1 MPITGKYTWSEKKD
15 TIKVIIPLKGV
26 SISSVDIF
34 VTLSTLKV
42 NYSPYII
49 DIITKNEID
58 PIKHKATVKDG
69 NLNVTLYKVI
79 PGLWGEVIRE
89 ETDKVTAKEIRSQSV
104 LAQEALEEELI
115 DKRKDRKV
123 DDERYSL
130 RKQMSLDEG
139 SRNKLDNLKLE
150 EKTTAEEEMYA
161 TFAQMKANQE
171 KEDALKLE
179 KENKK
184 KGVVSKTQLSSSSSS
199 SIKSKSVDKIID
211 NKTKDE
217 TNNDPKN
224 IFDIDAII
232 AEDYIDE
239 EEFNINDDEVD
250 DNSKSKIAQVDAEE
264 WDDCNVDDEDDDER
278 YIPPPRTQ
286 GISQDSEAKVDIYYT
301 PRFFPTPLR
310 ESKVSEEDDWIA
322 KNRRN
327 LKHHANFK
335 HMKKGPNA
343 DVSEEDP
350 HWLKGKGDDFFRSS
364 DFKSALN
371 AYSAA
376 IDADENMTVCYNNR
390 SACYLKLKMFVE
402 CRLDCI
408 KAIEL
413 LQCEIEIN
421 PDDNCINES
430 QLVKMLIR
438 RGAASSQL
446 GNFQEALTDHM
457 VALENL
463 VANDKIV
470 VKGVNA
476 ESLAVDIDRLK
487 SLVKVDT
494 LKKEADYILSEG
506 KISEAAAKY
515 TESLELISVHVG
527 CLSNRA
533 ACKISLGDFQ
543 GCVDD
548 CAVALDVL
556 AIDLSEGNVSS
567 QYSGKSSS
575 LNMLSFILPEIG
587 SEKRKTWVIKTI
599 LRRAAAY
606 VRLNDLDEALND
618 YNTAA
623 SLDPE
628 NQTLKSDINKLNSFR
643 ENKRKNENKSSE

>member
-1 MPITGKYTWSEKKD
+1 MPITGIYTWSEKKD

-42 NYSPYII
+42 NYTPYII
-49 DIITKNEID
+49 DIITKSEID

-69 NLNVTLYKVI
+69 TLNVTLYKVI
-79 PGLWGEVIRE
+79 PGLWGELIRE

-104 LAQEALEEELI
+104 LAQEVLEKEMI

-123 DDERYSL
+123 EDERYSL

-139 SRNKLDNLKLE
+139 TRNKLDNLKLE
-150 EKTTAEEEMYA
+150 EKTTAENEMYA

-171 KEDALKLE
+171 KEDLIKLE
-179 KENKK
+179 KEKKK
-184 KGVVSKTQLSSSSSS
+184 KGVISKTSLS
-199 SIKSKSVDKIID
+199 ISKPVDKIID
-211 NKTKDE
+211 NKKKCE
-217 TNNDPKN
+217 TNTDPKN
-224 IFDIDAII
+224 IFDIDSII
-232 AEDYIDE
+232 AEDYIEDE
-239 EEFNINDDEVD
+239 EFDIVDDEVN
-250 DNSKSKIAQVDAEE
+250 DNSKSKIAEVDAVE
-264 WDDCNVDDEDDDER
+264 WDDCNVDDDDDDEK
-278 YIPPPRTQ
+278 YIPPPRSQ

-310 ESKVSEEDDWIA
+310 ESKVTEEDDWIA

-327 LKHHANFK
+327 LKYHANFK

-343 DVSEEDP
+343 DISEEDP

-390 SACYLKLKMFVE
+390 SACYLKLKLYSE

-438 RGAASSQL
+438 RGAACSQL
-446 GNFQEALTDHM
+446 GSFQEALTDHM

-470 VKGVNA
+470 IKGVNV
-476 ESLAVDIDRLK
+476 ESLTADIDRLK

-506 KISEAAAKY
+506 KISEAATKY
-515 TESLELISVHVG
+515 TEALEIISVHVG

-548 CAVALDVL
+548 CTEALDVL
-556 AIDLSEGNVSS
+556 AIDLSDDNISS
-567 QYSGKSSS
+567 QYKDKSSS
-575 LNMLSFILPEIG
+575 LNMLSSILPEIG
-587 SEKRKTWVIKTI
+587 SEKRKQWVIKTI
-599 LRRAAAY
+599 LRRGAAY

-623 SLDPE
+623 SLDPD
-628 NQTLKSDINKLNSFR
+628 NQTLKSDINKLSSFR
-643 ENKRKNENKSSE
+643 ENIRKNENKSSE